1 MDKEEVRRT
10 KKFLKCVLEANSTN
24 PKILKSFPGGRS
36 LGMQDLREVLGQLGH
51 KVTDNQIDV
60 MMFYLNPYHDGKIS
74 KSNIEKATRNIDR
87 FENDRVTA
95 DLRDGVSVVSSQLGS
110 LPSVGSRFEID
121 QLARV
126 KDSLQEI
133 AVNGKV
139 REDDFR
145 KVVCSELDQLPKE
158 QLDLVVQQAFKV
170 TNNPNKIFDSVLPKA
185 ISCNVKISLF

>member
-1 MDKEEVRRT
+1 
-10 KKFLKCVLEANSTN
+10 
-24 PKILKSFPGGRS
+24 
-36 LGMQDLREVLGQLGH
+36 MQDLREVLGQLGH

-95 DLRDGVSVVSSQLGS
+95 DLRDGVSVASSQLGS

-121 QLARV
+121 HLARV
-126 KDSLQEI
+126 KNRLQEI

-145 KVVCSELDQLPKE
+145 KVVCSELDQLPQE

-170 TNNPNKIFDSVLPKA
+170 TNNPSKIFDSVLPKA
-185 ISCNVKISLF
+185 ISCNVNISLF